1 MGYKDALMNLE
12 HPVPE
17 TPGCGRTVT
26 VQINQYPV
34 VALLRLLLMYI
45 HL

>member
-34 VALLRLLLMYI
+34 VLLRLLLMNI